1 VNQIQYILIRTVI
14 RCAYSPRRL
23 RLKKDE
29 ILFLRDALMKHWLNW
44 QHSLD
49 EMRKTERLLKKMIES
64 DKLGYQTKRLAVN
77 QLTRLTAIT
86 DEAYEA

>member
-1 VNQIQYILIRTVI
+1 
-14 RCAYSPRRL
+14 
-23 RLKKDE
+23 
-29 ILFLRDALMKHWLNW
+29 MKHWLNW